1 MKREL
6 RNLLAWAFILVST
19 MPAFSAPA
27 PRCGDLET
35 FVKAVQVVG
44 LNHVVLRGAQ
54 IEFVMD
60 MLSGDPDIK
69 FYTTHPDHILVVM
82 DRFENRAFVA
92 LEKGGIICDRIV
104 VPVQVARR
112 FMAGA

>member
-6 RNLLAWAFILVST
+6 RNLLAWALILAST
-19 MPAFSAPA
+19 VPALAAPA

-44 LNHVVLRGAQ
+44 LNHVVLRGEQ
-54 IEFVMD
+54 IATVMEILAD
-60 MLSGDPDIK
+60 APDLDIMTK
-69 FYTTHPDHILVVM
+69 DPDHILVVM
-82 DRFENRAFVA
+82 DRFENRAFLA
-92 LEKGGIICDRIV
+92 LVKNGFICDRIV
-104 VPVQVARR
+104 VPVPIARR